1 MLVGQ
6 AVLESGWGM
15 SRFAKEANNLFGIRV
30 FKSTA
35 PHLLPLEKNGKV
47 GVLESLKLNVIQ

>member
-15 SRFAKEANNLFGIRV
+15 SRFAKRANNLFGIRV
-30 FKSTA
+30 FKST
-35 PHLLPLEKNGKV
+35 HHTYYHWRHRKNGKV
-47 GVLESLKLNVIQ
+47 GV